1 MDMTTNDGSSTKD
14 TNITNTT
21 GLIQTGTNVRPSTN
35 TFKTKTTNNETKT
48 VNNKTKTKTTNN
60 ETKTANIKTT
70 TERNIETKTEPTTET
85 STDRNATTKTKRDT
99 KATQSYITMDFDPP
113 TTMKEEQD
121 LLSAMYASACVPNT
135 MRMSYDMVE
144 DMLTDHIDL
153 MEGDD
158 LEICNKDTELISI

>member
-1 MDMTTNDGSSTKD
+1 MTTNDGSSTKD

-35 TFKTKTTNNETKT
+35 TFKTKTA
-48 VNNKTKTKTTNN
+48 NNK
-60 ETKTANIKTT
+60 TKTANIKTT

-85 STDRNATTKTKRDT
+85 STDQNKTAKPEHDT

>member
-1 MDMTTNDGSSTKD
+1 MTTNDGSSTKD

-48 VNNKTKTKTTNN
+48 TNN

-85 STDRNATTKTKRDT
+85 STDQNATTKTKHDT

>member
-21 GLIQTGTNVRPSTN
+21 GLTQTGTNVRPSTN
-35 TFKTKTTNNETKT
+35 TFKTKTAND
-48 VNNKTKTKTTNN
+48 
-60 ETKTANIKTT
+60 ETKTANNETT
-70 TERNIETKTEPTTET
+70 TERNIVTKTEPTTET
-85 STDRNATTKTKRDT
+85 STDQNKTAKPEHDT

>member
-21 GLIQTGTNVRPSTN
+21 ELIQTGTNVRPSTN
-35 TFKTKTTNNETKT
+35 TFKTKTANNETKAT
-48 VNNKTKTKTTNN
+48 NNNTKTT
-60 ETKTANIKTT
+60 NIKTT

-85 STDRNATTKTKRDT
+85 STDQNATIKTKQDT

>member
-48 VNNKTKTKTTNN
+48 ANNKTKTT
-60 ETKTANIKTT
+60 NIKTT

-85 STDRNATTKTKRDT
+85 STDQNATTKTKHDT

>member
-1 MDMTTNDGSSTKD
+1 MTTNDGSSTKD

-21 GLIQTGTNVRPSTN
+21 ELIQTGTNVRPSTN
-35 TFKTKTTNNETKT
+35 TFKTKTANNETKT
-48 VNNKTKTKTTNN
+48 TNNKTKTT
-60 ETKTANIKTT
+60 NIKTT

-85 STDRNATTKTKRDT
+85 STDQNKTAKPEHDT
-99 KATQSYITMDFDPP
+99 KATLSYITMDFDPP

>member
-21 GLIQTGTNVRPSTN
+21 GLTQTGTNVRPSTN

-48 VNNKTKTKTTNN
+48 ANNKTTT
-60 ETKTANIKTT
+60 ERNIKTT
-70 TERNIETKTEPTTET
+70 TERNNKTTTEPTTET
-85 STDRNATTKTKRDT
+85 STDRNATTKTKHDT

>member
-48 VNNKTKTKTTNN
+48 TNN

-85 STDRNATTKTKRDT
+85 STDQNATTKTKQDT
-99 KATQSYITMDFDPP
+99 KATKSYITMDFDPP

>member
-14 TNITNTT
+14 INITNTT

-48 VNNKTKTKTTNN
+48 TNNKTKTANN
-60 ETKTANIKTT
+60 ETT

-85 STDRNATTKTKRDT
+85 STDQNATTKTKHDT

>member
-1 MDMTTNDGSSTKD
+1 MDMITNDGSSTKD

-21 GLIQTGTNVRPSTN
+21 GLTQTGTNVRPSTN
-35 TFKTKTTNNETKT
+35 TFKTKTTNDETKT
-48 VNNKTKTKTTNN
+48 ANDETKTANN
-60 ETKTANIKTT
+60 ETKTANNETT

-85 STDRNATTKTKRDT
+85 STDQNATTKTKHDT

>member
-21 GLIQTGTNVRPSTN
+21 GLTQTGTNVRPSTN
-35 TFKTKTTNNETKT
+35 TFKTKTAND
-48 VNNKTKTKTTNN
+48 
-60 ETKTANIKTT
+60 ETKTANNETT

-85 STDRNATTKTKRDT
+85 STDQNATTKTKHDT

>member
-1 MDMTTNDGSSTKD
+1 MKTNDGSSTKD

-21 GLIQTGTNVRPSTN
+21 GLTQTGTNVRPSTN
-35 TFKTKTTNNETKT
+35 TFKTKTTNDETKSA
-48 VNNKTKTKTTNN
+48 ND

-70 TERNIETKTEPTTET
+70 TERNIGTKTEQTTET
-85 STDRNATTKTKRDT
+85 STDQNKTAKPEHDT

>member
-48 VNNKTKTKTTNN
+48 ANNKTKTT
-60 ETKTANIKTT
+60 NIKTK
-70 TERNIETKTEPTTET
+70 TERNIETKTEQTTET
-85 STDRNATTKTKRDT
+85 STDQNKTAKPEHDT

>member
-1 MDMTTNDGSSTKD
+1 MTTNDGSSTKD

-21 GLIQTGTNVRPSTN
+21 GLTQTGTNVRPSTN
-35 TFKTKTTNNETKT
+35 TFKTKTA
-48 VNNKTKTKTTNN
+48 NN

-85 STDRNATTKTKRDT
+85 STDQNKTAKPEHDT

>member
-1 MDMTTNDGSSTKD
+1 MDMKTNDGSSTKD

-21 GLIQTGTNVRPSTN
+21 GLTQTGTNVRPSTN

-48 VNNKTKTKTTNN
+48 ANNKTKTENDETKSAND
-60 ETKTANIKTT
+60 ETKT
-70 TERNIETKTEPTTET
+70 ERNDETKTEPTTET
-85 STDRNATTKTKRDT
+85 STDQKKTAKPEHDT

>member
-14 TNITNTT
+14 TIITNTT

-48 VNNKTKTKTTNN
+48 TNNKTKTT
-60 ETKTANIKTT
+60 NIKTT

-85 STDRNATTKTKRDT
+85 STDQNKTAKPEHDT

>member
-1 MDMTTNDGSSTKD
+1 MTTNDGSSTKD

-48 VNNKTKTKTTNN
+48 TNNKTKTT
-60 ETKTANIKTT
+60 NIKTT

-85 STDRNATTKTKRDT
+85 STDQNKTAKPEHDT

-113 TTMKEEQD
+113 TTMKEEQE

>member
-35 TFKTKTTNNETKT
+35 TFKTKTANNE
-48 VNNKTKTKTTNN
+48 TKTTNN
-60 ETKTANIKTT
+60 ETRTTNIKTT
-70 TERNIETKTEPTTET
+70 TERNIESKTEPTTET
-85 STDRNATTKTKRDT
+85 STDPNATTKTKHDT

>member
-1 MDMTTNDGSSTKD
+1 MNMKTNDGSSTKD

-21 GLIQTGTNVRPSTN
+21 GLTQTGTNVRPSTN
-35 TFKTKTTNNETKT
+35 TFKTKTANDETKT
-48 VNNKTKTKTTNN
+48 ANN
-60 ETKTANIKTT
+60 ETKTANNETK
-70 TERNIETKTEPTTET
+70 TERNIETTTEQTTET
-85 STDRNATTKTKRDT
+85 STDQNKTAKPEHDT
-99 KATQSYITMDFDPP
+99 KATKSYITMDFDPP

>member
-1 MDMTTNDGSSTKD
+1 MDMKTNDGSSTKD

-21 GLIQTGTNVRPSTN
+21 GLTQTGTNVRPSTN
-35 TFKTKTTNNETKT
+35 TFKTKTAKDETKT
-48 VNNKTKTKTTNN
+48 ANNKTKTT
-60 ETKTANIKTT
+60 
-70 TERNIETKTEPTTET
+70 NIETKTEQTTET
-85 STDRNATTKTKRDT
+85 STDQNKTAKPEHDT

>member
-21 GLIQTGTNVRPSTN
+21 GLTQTGTNVRPSTN
-35 TFKTKTTNNETKT
+35 TFKTKTTNNETR
-48 VNNKTKTKTTNN
+48 TT
-60 ETKTANIKTT
+60 NIKTT

-85 STDRNATTKTKRDT
+85 STDRNATTKTKHDT

>member
-48 VNNKTKTKTTNN
+48 TNNKTKTENN
-60 ETKTANIKTT
+60 ETT
-70 TERNIETKTEPTTET
+70 TERNIESKTEPTTET
-85 STDRNATTKTKRDT
+85 STDQNATTKTKQDT

>member
-1 MDMTTNDGSSTKD
+1 MDMKTNDGSSTKD

-21 GLIQTGTNVRPSTN
+21 GLTQTGTNVRPSTN
-35 TFKTKTTNNETKT
+35 TFKTKTANDETK
-48 VNNKTKTKTTNN
+48 
-60 ETKTANIKTT
+60 
-70 TERNIETKTEPTTET
+70 TERNIETKTEQTTET
-85 STDRNATTKTKRDT
+85 STDQNKTAKPEHDT

>member
-21 GLIQTGTNVRPSTN
+21 ELIQTGTNVRPSTN

-48 VNNKTKTKTTNN
+48 ANNK
-60 ETKTANIKTT
+60 TKTANIKTT

-85 STDRNATTKTKRDT
+85 STDRNATTKTKQDT

>member
-1 MDMTTNDGSSTKD
+1 MKKHDGSSTKD

-35 TFKTKTTNNETKT
+35 TFKTKTTNNKTKT
-48 VNNKTKTKTTNN
+48 ENNKTKTENN
-60 ETKTANIKTT
+60 ETKT
-70 TERNIETKTEPTTET
+70 ERNIESKTEPTTET
-85 STDRNATTKTKRDT
+85 STDQNATTKTKHDT

>member
-35 TFKTKTTNNETKT
+35 TFKTKTANNETKT
-48 VNNKTKTKTTNN
+48 TNNKTKTT
-60 ETKTANIKTT
+60 NIKTT

-85 STDRNATTKTKRDT
+85 STDQNKTAKPEHDT

-121 LLSAMYASACVPNT
+121 LLSSMYASACVPNT

>member
-14 TNITNTT
+14 IKITNTT
-21 GLIQTGTNVRPSTN
+21 GLTQTGTNVRPSTN
-35 TFKTKTTNNETKT
+35 TFKTKTANNETKT
-48 VNNKTKTKTTNN
+48 TNKETRTT
-60 ETKTANIKTT
+60 NIKTT

-85 STDRNATTKTKRDT
+85 STDQNKTAKPEHDT

>member
-1 MDMTTNDGSSTKD
+1 MDMKTNDGSSTKD

-21 GLIQTGTNVRPSTN
+21 GQTQTVTNVRPSTN
-35 TFKTKTTNNETKT
+35 TFKTKTTND
-48 VNNKTKTKTTNN
+48 
-60 ETKTANIKTT
+60 ETKTANDETKTANDET
-70 TERNIETKTEPTTET
+70 KTENIETKTEQTTET
-85 STDRNATTKTKRDT
+85 STDQNKTAKPEHDT

>member
-1 MDMTTNDGSSTKD
+1 MSVPQPTLLKLRQQTTKQRQRTTK
-14 TNITNTT
+14 
-21 GLIQTGTNVRPSTN
+21 QRQ
-35 TFKTKTTNNETKT
+35 NETSK
-48 VNNKTKTKTTNN
+48 
-60 ETKTANIKTT
+60 A
-70 TERNIETKTEPTTET
+70 KTEQTTET
-85 STDRNATTKTKRDT
+85 STDQNKTAKPEHDT

>member
-21 GLIQTGTNVRPSTN
+21 GLTQTGTNVRPSTN
-35 TFKTKTTNNETKT
+35 TFKTKTA
-48 VNNKTKTKTTNN
+48 NN

-70 TERNIETKTEPTTET
+70 TERNIESKTEPTTET
-85 STDRNATTKTKRDT
+85 STDQNATTKTKHDT

>member
-14 TNITNTT
+14 INITNTT

-48 VNNKTKTKTTNN
+48 VNNKTKTENN
-60 ETKTANIKTT
+60 ETT

-85 STDRNATTKTKRDT
+85 STDQNATTKTKHDT

>member
-1 MDMTTNDGSSTKD
+1 MTTNDGSSTKD

-48 VNNKTKTKTTNN
+48 ANNKTKTANN
-60 ETKTANIKTT
+60 ETT

-85 STDRNATTKTKRDT
+85 STDRNATTKTKQDT

>member
-1 MDMTTNDGSSTKD
+1 MKTNDGSSTKD

-21 GLIQTGTNVRPSTN
+21 GLTQTGTNVRPSTN
-35 TFKTKTTNNETKT
+35 TFKTKTANI
-48 VNNKTKTKTTNN
+48 

-70 TERNIETKTEPTTET
+70 TERNIETKTEQTTET
-85 STDRNATTKTKRDT
+85 STDQNKTAKPEHDI

>member
-48 VNNKTKTKTTNN
+48 ANNKTKTENN
-60 ETKTANIKTT
+60 ETT
-70 TERNIETKTEPTTET
+70 TERNIETKTESTTET
-85 STDRNATTKTKRDT
+85 STDQNKTAKPEHDT

>member
-1 MDMTTNDGSSTKD
+1 MTTNDGSSTKD

-48 VNNKTKTKTTNN
+48 ENNKTKTANN
-60 ETKTANIKTT
+60 ETT

-85 STDRNATTKTKRDT
+85 STDQNATTKTKHDT

>member
-1 MDMTTNDGSSTKD
+1 MTTNDGSSTKD

-21 GLIQTGTNVRPSTN
+21 GLTQTGTNVRPSTN
-35 TFKTKTTNNETKT
+35 TFKTKTANNETKT
-48 VNNKTKTKTTNN
+48 T
-60 ETKTANIKTT
+60 NIKTT

-85 STDRNATTKTKRDT
+85 STDQNKTAKPEHDT

>member
-1 MDMTTNDGSSTKD
+1 MDMKTNDGSSTKD

-21 GLIQTGTNVRPSTN
+21 GLTQTGTNVRPSTN
-35 TFKTKTTNNETKT
+35 TFKTKTTNNK
-48 VNNKTKTKTTNN
+48 
-60 ETKTANIKTT
+60 TKTANNETT
-70 TERNIETKTEPTTET
+70 TERNIETKTEQTTET
-85 STDRNATTKTKRDT
+85 STDQNKTAKPEHDT

>member
-21 GLIQTGTNVRPSTN
+21 GLTQTGTNVRPSTN

-48 VNNKTKTKTTNN
+48 VNNKTKTANN
-60 ETKTANIKTT
+60 ETKTANI
-70 TERNIETKTEPTTET
+70 ETKTEQTTET
-85 STDRNATTKTKRDT
+85 STDQNKTAKPEHDT

>member
-1 MDMTTNDGSSTKD
+1 MNMTTNDGSSTKD

-21 GLIQTGTNVRPSTN
+21 GQTQTGTNVRPSTN

-48 VNNKTKTKTTNN
+48 ENN
-60 ETKTANIKTT
+60 ETT
-70 TERNIETKTEPTTET
+70 TEPTTET
-85 STDRNATTKTKRDT
+85 STDQNATIKTKHDT

>member
-1 MDMTTNDGSSTKD
+1 MDMKTNDGSSTKD

-21 GLIQTGTNVRPSTN
+21 GLTQTGTNVRPSTN
-35 TFKTKTTNNETKT
+35 TFKTKSANDETKT
-48 VNNKTKTKTTNN
+48 AND

-70 TERNIETKTEPTTET
+70 TERNKETKTEQTTET
-85 STDRNATTKTKRDT
+85 STDQNKTAKPEHDT
-99 KATQSYITMDFDPP
+99 KATPSYITMDFDPP